1 MFSKAKGKWL
11 WGIVMIGLFLIL
23 SGMSSQTWAKEVK
36 LGVFGDVTG
45 PIAFTAQ
52 QFWKGYSDYFKWVEK
67 HDPIPGITIN
77 ILMEDTGY
85 DPKRYLPVLKKF
97 EAAGMSAGYIMGTPG
112 TATLNE
118 ELRRVKIPCVSEGSG
133 FPPAIEPP
141 GYIFLLRPL
150 YPDVFCAACVHFM
163 DSWKKAGHKE
173 KPKVIT
179 ITWDTAYGRAH
190 IELGDPWA
198 AKYGFEVLPP
208 QLFAGQPNDL
218 STQLLSAKSVG
229 ANLVFSNILEGHFA
243 VLLKDA
249 KRLGLV
255 GKMQFCG
262 GSECRGAEV
271 VKLAGDAAEGAWSV
285 NHFADWSETKNKGIQ
300 LGMQMQKEFRGEIDY
315 QTQYLMGV
323 IPARFTGEAIRYA
336 AKTWGPDNVN
346 NETIYKALTTMGK
359 IEMLGLTADASFS
372 PTERRPFKYLNV
384 SKCVN
389 GVWVREQYGIEV
401 PWLKPPAK

>member
-1 MFSKAKGKWL
+1 MRGMSKGRLAL
-11 WGIVMIGLFLIL
+11 GIWVIGLFLIL
-23 SGMSSQTWAKEVK
+23 SSMGSQAWAKEVK

-67 HDPIPGITIN
+67 HDPISGVTIN

-85 DPKRYLPVLKKF
+85 DAKRYLPVLKKF
-97 EAAGMSAGYIMGTPG
+97 ETAGISAGYIMGTPG

-141 GYIFLLRPL
+141 GYVFLLRPL
-150 YPDVFCAACVHFM
+150 YPDVFCAACIHFM
-163 DSWKKAGHKE
+163 DVWKTAGKKE
-173 KPKVIT
+173 KPKVMT

-208 QLFAGQPNDL
+208 QLFSGQPTDL
-218 STQLLSAKSVG
+218 STQLLRAKSMG
-229 ANLVFSNILEGHFA
+229 ADLVFSNILEGHFA

-249 KRLGLV
+249 KRLGLQ
-255 GKMQFCG
+255 GKIQFCG

-285 NHFADWSETKNKGIQ
+285 NHFVDWSDAQNKGIQ
-300 LGMQMQKEFRGEIDY
+300 LGTKMQTEFRGGVDY

-323 IPARFTGEAIRYA
+323 IPARITGEAIRYA
-336 AKTWGPDNVN
+336 AKTFGPDNVN
-346 NETIYKALTTMGK
+346 SDNIYKALTTMGK
-359 IEMLGLTADASFS
+359 IDMLGLTADASFS

-384 SKCVN
+384 SKCVK
-389 GVWVREQYGIEV
+389 GTWVKEKYQIEV
-401 PWLKPPAK
+401 PWLKPATK

>member
-1 MFSKAKGKWL
+1 MRGMSKGRLAL
-11 WGIVMIGLFLIL
+11 GIWIIGLFFIF
-23 SGMSSQTWAKEVK
+23 SSMGSQAWAKEVK

-67 HDPIPGITIN
+67 HDPISGVTIN

-85 DPKRYLPVLKKF
+85 DAKRYLPVLKKF
-97 EAAGMSAGYIMGTPG
+97 ETAGISAGYIMGTPG

-141 GYIFLLRPL
+141 GYVFLLRPL
-150 YPDVFCAACVHFM
+150 YPDVFCAACIHFM
-163 DSWKKAGHKE
+163 DVWKKAGKKE
-173 KPKVIT
+173 KPKVMT

-208 QLFAGQPNDL
+208 QLFSGQPTDL
-218 STQLLSAKSVG
+218 STQLLRAKSMG
-229 ANLVFSNILEGHFA
+229 ADLVFSNILEGHFA

-249 KRLGLV
+249 KRLGLQ
-255 GKMQFCG
+255 GKIQFCG

-285 NHFADWSETKNKGIQ
+285 NHFVDWSDAQNKGIQ
-300 LGMQMQKEFRGEIDY
+300 LGTKMQTEFRGGVDY

-323 IPARFTGEAIRYA
+323 IPARITGEAIRYA
-336 AKTWGPDNVN
+336 AKTFGPDNVN
-346 NETIYKALTTMGK
+346 SDNIYKALTTMGR
-359 IEMLGLTADASFS
+359 IDMLGLTADASFS

-384 SKCVN
+384 SKCVK
-389 GVWVREQYGIEV
+389 GVWVKEKYQIEV

>member
-1 MFSKAKGKWL
+1 MGKGRLALGIWVISLFFIFSSVG
-11 WGIVMIGLFLIL
+11 
-23 SGMSSQTWAKEVK
+23 SQAWAKEVK

-67 HDPIPGITIN
+67 HDPISGVTIN

-85 DPKRYLPVLKKF
+85 DAKRYLPVLKKF
-97 EAAGMSAGYIMGTPG
+97 ETAGISAGYIMGTPG

-118 ELRRVKIPCVSEGSG
+118 ELRRIKIPCVSEGSG

-141 GYIFLLRPL
+141 GYVFLLRPL
-150 YPDVFCAACVHFM
+150 YPDVFCAACIHFM
-163 DSWKKAGHKE
+163 DVWQKAGKKE
-173 KPKVIT
+173 KPKVMT

-208 QLFAGQPNDL
+208 QLFSGQPTDL
-218 STQLLSAKSVG
+218 STQLLRAKSMG
-229 ANLVFSNILEGHFA
+229 ADLVFSNILEGHFA

-249 KRLGLV
+249 KRLGLQ
-255 GKMQFCG
+255 GKIQFCG

-285 NHFADWSETKNKGIQ
+285 NHFVDWSDSQNKGIQ
-300 LGMQMQKEFRGEIDY
+300 LGTKMQTEFRGGVDY

-323 IPARFTGEAIRYA
+323 IPARITGEAIRYA
-336 AKTWGPDNVN
+336 AKTFGPDNVN
-346 NETIYKALTTMGK
+346 SDNIYKALTTMGK
-359 IEMLGLTADASFS
+359 IDMLGLTADASFS

-384 SKCVN
+384 SKCVK
-389 GVWVREQYGIEV
+389 GVWVKEKYQIEV
-401 PWLKPPAK
+401 PWLKPAAK

>member
-1 MFSKAKGKWL
+1 MKKGFEGRRAMGMV
-11 WGIVMIGLFLIL
+11 GIVLFLLFVI
-23 SGMSSQTWAKEVK
+23 SGSPAWAKEVK

-67 HDPIPGITIN
+67 HDPISGVTIN

-97 EAAGMSAGYIMGTPG
+97 ETAGISAGYIMGTMG
-112 TATLNE
+112 TMTMND
-118 ELRRVKIPCVSEGSG
+118 ELRRLKIPCVSEGSG
-133 FPPAIEPP
+133 FPPAIQPP

-150 YPDVFCAACVHFM
+150 YPDVLTAGCIHFM
-163 DSWKKAGHKE
+163 DLWKKAGRKE

-179 ITWDTAYGRAH
+179 ITWDTPYGRAH
-190 IELGDPWA
+190 VELGEPWA
-198 AKYGFEVLPP
+198 AKYGFEVPP
-208 QLFAGQPNDL
+208 VQLFAGQPSDL
-218 STQLLSAKSVG
+218 STQLLRAKSLG
-229 ANLVFSNILEGHFA
+229 ADLVFSNILEGHFA

-249 KRLGLV
+249 KRLGLQ

-300 LGMQMQKEFRGEIDY
+300 LGVQMQKEFRGGVDY

-323 IPARFTGEAIRYA
+323 IPARFTAEAIRYA
-336 AKTWGPDNVN
+336 AKTFGPDNIN
-346 NETIYKALTTMGK
+346 SETIYKALTTMQR
-359 IEMLGLTADASFS
+359 IDMLGLTPDASFS

-389 GVWVREQYGIEV
+389 GVWVKEKYGIEV
-401 PWLKPPAK
+401 PWLKPEAK

>member
-1 MFSKAKGKWL
+1 MKGMRKGRL
-11 WGIVMIGLFLIL
+11 AMGIGVIGLFLIL
-23 SGMSSQTWAKEVK
+23 SSMGSQAWAKEVK

-52 QFWKGYSDYFKWVEK
+52 QFWKGYSDYFKYVEK
-67 HDPIPGITIN
+67 HDPIPGVTID

-85 DPKRYLPVLKKF
+85 DAKRYLPVLKKF
-97 EAAGMSAGYIMGTPG
+97 ETGGISAGYIMGTPG

-118 ELRRVKIPCVSEGSG
+118 ELRRVKIPCMSEGSG

-150 YPDVFCAACVHFM
+150 YPDVFCAACIHFM
-163 DSWKKAGHKE
+163 DVWKKAGKTG
-173 KPKVIT
+173 KPKVMT

-208 QLFAGQPNDL
+208 QLFSGQPTDL
-218 STQLLSAKSVG
+218 STQLLRAKSMG
-229 ANLVFSNILEGHFA
+229 ADLVFSNILEGHFA

-249 KRLGLV
+249 KRLGLQ
-255 GKMQFCG
+255 GKIQFCG

-285 NHFADWSETKNKGIQ
+285 NHFADWSETQNKGIQ
-300 LGMQMQKEFRGEIDY
+300 LGTKMQTEFRGGVDY

-323 IPARFTGEAIRYA
+323 IPARMTGEAIRYA
-336 AKTWGPDNVN
+336 AKTFGSDNVSSAN
-346 NETIYKALTTMGK
+346 IYKALTTMGK
-359 IEMLGLTADASFS
+359 IDMLGLTADASFS
-372 PTERRPFKYLNV
+372 PTERRPFKHLNV
-384 SKCVN
+384 SKCVK
-389 GVWVREQYGIEV
+389 GTWVKEKYQIEV

>member
-1 MFSKAKGKWL
+1 MKKGFQGRWAVGTA
-11 WGIVMIGLFLIL
+11 GIVMFLVFL
-23 SGMSSQTWAKEVK
+23 TLGSPAWAKEVK

-52 QFWKGYSDYFKWVEK
+52 QFWKGYSDYFKWMEK
-67 HDPIPGITIN
+67 HEPISGVTIN

-97 EAAGMSAGYIMGTPG
+97 ETAGISAGYIMGTMG
-112 TATLNE
+112 TMTMND
-118 ELRRVKIPCVSEGSG
+118 ELRRLKIPCVSEGSG

-150 YPDVFCAACVHFM
+150 YPDVLTAGCIHFM
-163 DSWKKAGHKE
+163 DLWKKAGRKE

-179 ITWDTAYGRAH
+179 VTWDTPYGRAH
-190 IELGDPWA
+190 IELGEPWA
-198 AKYGFEVLPP
+198 AKYGFEVLPV
-208 QLFAGQPNDL
+208 QLFAGQPSDL
-218 STQLLSAKSVG
+218 STQLLRAKSLG
-229 ANLVFSNILEGHFA
+229 ADLVFSNILEGHFA

-249 KRLGLV
+249 KRLGLQ

-300 LGMQMQKEFRGEIDY
+300 LGVQMQKELRGGVDY

-323 IPARFTGEAIRYA
+323 IPARITAEAIRYA
-336 AKTWGPDNVN
+336 AKTFGPDSVN
-346 NETIYKALTTMGK
+346 SETIYKALTTMQK
-359 IEMLGLTADASFS
+359 IDMLGLTPDASFS

-389 GVWVREQYGIEV
+389 GVWVKEKYGIEV
-401 PWLKPPAK
+401 PWLKPGAK

>member
-1 MFSKAKGKWL
+1 MRGMSKGRLAL
-11 WGIVMIGLFLIL
+11 GIWVIGLFLIL
-23 SGMSSQTWAKEVK
+23 SSMGSQAWAKEVK

-67 HDPIPGITIN
+67 HDPISGVTID

-85 DPKRYLPVLKKF
+85 DAKRYLPVLKKF
-97 EAAGMSAGYIMGTPG
+97 ETAGISAGYIMGTPG

-141 GYIFLLRPL
+141 GYVFLLRPL
-150 YPDVFCAACVHFM
+150 YPDVFCAACIHFM
-163 DSWKKAGHKE
+163 DVWKKAGKKE
-173 KPKVIT
+173 KPKVMT

-198 AKYGFEVLPP
+198 VKYGFEVLPP
-208 QLFAGQPNDL
+208 QLFSGQPTDL
-218 STQLLSAKSVG
+218 STQLLRAKSMG
-229 ANLVFSNILEGHFA
+229 ADLVFSNILEGHFA

-249 KRLGLV
+249 KRLGLQ
-255 GKMQFCG
+255 GKIQFCG

-285 NHFADWSETKNKGIQ
+285 NHFVDWSDTQNKGIQ
-300 LGMQMQKEFRGEIDY
+300 LGTKMQTEFRGGVDY

-323 IPARFTGEAIRYA
+323 IPARITGEAIRYA
-336 AKTWGPDNVN
+336 AKNYGPDNIN
-346 NETIYKALTTMGK
+346 SDNIYKALTTMGK
-359 IEMLGLTADASFS
+359 IDMLGLTADASFS

-384 SKCVN
+384 SKCVK
-389 GVWVREQYGIEV
+389 GIWVKEQYQIEV
-401 PWLKPPAK
+401 PWLKPATK

>member
-1 MFSKAKGKWL
+1 MKKGVKGRWAMGIV
-11 WGIVMIGLFLIL
+11 GIVMFSVFLTL
-23 SGMSSQTWAKEVK
+23 GSPAWAKEVK

-67 HDPIPGITIN
+67 HDPIPGVTID

-97 EAAGMSAGYIMGTPG
+97 EAAGISAGYIMGTMG
-112 TATLNE
+112 TMTMND
-118 ELRRVKIPCVSEGSG
+118 ELRRLKIPCVSEGSG

-150 YPDVFCAACVHFM
+150 YPDVFCAACIHFM
-163 DSWKKAGHKE
+163 DVWKKAGHKE

-179 ITWDTAYGRAH
+179 ITWDTPYGRAH
-190 IELGDPWA
+190 IELGEPWG
-198 AKYGFEVLPP
+198 AKYGFEVLPV
-208 QLFAGQPNDL
+208 QLFAGQPSDL
-218 STQLLSAKSVG
+218 STQLLRAKSLG
-229 ANLVFSNILEGHFA
+229 ADLVFSNILEGHFA

-249 KRLGLV
+249 KRLGLQ

-300 LGMQMQKEFRGEIDY
+300 LGMQMQKEFRGGIDY

-323 IPARFTGEAIRYA
+323 IPARITAEAIRYA
-336 AKTWGPDNVN
+336 AKTFGPDKIN
-346 NETIYKALTTMGK
+346 NETIYKALTTMKK
-359 IEMLGLTADASFS
+359 IDMLGLTPDASFS

-389 GVWVREQYGIEV
+389 GVWVKEKYGIEV
-401 PWLKPPAK
+401 PWLKPEPK

>member
-1 MFSKAKGKWL
+1 MKGMGKGRL
-11 WGIVMIGLFLIL
+11 ALGIWVIGLFFIF
-23 SGMSSQTWAKEVK
+23 SSMGSQAWAKEVK

-67 HDPIPGITIN
+67 HDPISGVTIN

-85 DPKRYLPVLKKF
+85 DAKRYLPVLKKF
-97 EAAGMSAGYIMGTPG
+97 ETAGISAGYIMGTPG

-141 GYIFLLRPL
+141 GYVFLLRPL
-150 YPDVFCAACVHFM
+150 YPDVFCAACIHFM
-163 DSWKKAGHKE
+163 DVWKTAGKKE
-173 KPKVIT
+173 KPKVMT

-208 QLFAGQPNDL
+208 QLFSGQPTDL
-218 STQLLSAKSVG
+218 STQLLRAKSMG
-229 ANLVFSNILEGHFA
+229 ADLVFSNILEGHFA

-249 KRLGLV
+249 KRLGLQ
-255 GKMQFCG
+255 GKIQFCG

-285 NHFADWSETKNKGIQ
+285 NHFVDWSDAQNKGIQ
-300 LGMQMQKEFRGEIDY
+300 LGTKMQTEFRGGVDY

-323 IPARFTGEAIRYA
+323 IPARITGEAIRYA
-336 AKTWGPDNVN
+336 AKTFGPDNVN
-346 NETIYKALTTMGK
+346 SDNIYKALTTMGK
-359 IEMLGLTADASFS
+359 IDMFGLTADASFS

-384 SKCVN
+384 SKCVK
-389 GVWVREQYGIEV
+389 GVWVKEKYQIEV
-401 PWLKPPAK
+401 PWLKPATK

>member
-1 MFSKAKGKWL
+1 
-11 WGIVMIGLFLIL
+11 
-23 SGMSSQTWAKEVK
+23 MSAPVWAKEVK

-45 PIAFTAQ
+45 PIAFTGQ

-77 ILMEDTGY
+77 ILMEDTAY

-97 EAAGMSAGYIMGTPG
+97 HAAGISAGYIMGTNG
-112 TATLNE
+112 TATMDA
-118 ELRRVKIPCVSEGSG
+118 ELRRLKIPCVSEGSG

-150 YPDVFCAACVHFM
+150 YPDVFAAACIHFM
-163 DSWKKAGHKE
+163 DVWKKKGGQG
-173 KPKVIT
+173 KPKVMT
-179 ITWDTAYGRAH
+179 ITWDVPYGTAH
-190 IELGDPWA
+190 IALGNPWA
-198 AKYGFEVLPP
+198 ETYGFEVLPT

-218 STQLLSAKSVG
+218 STQLLRAKALG
-229 ANLVFSNILEGHFA
+229 ADLVFANILEGHFA

-249 KRLGLV
+249 KRLGLQ
-255 GKMQFCG
+255 GKIQFAG
-262 GSECRGAEV
+262 GSECRGSEV

-285 NHFADWSETKNKGIQ
+285 SHFVDWSDTKNKGIQ
-300 LGMQMQKEFRGEIDY
+300 LGMAMQKEFRGGIDY

-323 IPARFTGEAIRYA
+323 IPARFTAEAIRYA
-336 AKTWGPDNVN
+336 AKTVGPDNVKH
-346 NETIYKALTTMGK
+346 EAIHKALTTMAK
-359 IEMLGLTADASFS
+359 IDMLGLTPDASYS

-389 GVWVREQYGIEV
+389 GQWVEEKYGIEV
-401 PWLKPPAK
+401 PWLKPAPK

>member
-1 MFSKAKGKWL
+1 MKGMGKGSL
-11 WGIVMIGLFLIL
+11 ALGIWVIGLFFIF
-23 SGMSSQTWAKEVK
+23 SSMGSPAWAKEVK

-67 HDPIPGITIN
+67 HDPISGVTIN

-85 DPKRYLPVLKKF
+85 DAKRYLPVLKKF
-97 EAAGMSAGYIMGTPG
+97 ETAGISAGYIMGTPG

-141 GYIFLLRPL
+141 GYVFLLRPL
-150 YPDVFCAACVHFM
+150 YPDVFCAACIHFM
-163 DSWKKAGHKE
+163 DVWKKAGKKE
-173 KPKVIT
+173 KPKVMT

-198 AKYGFEVLPP
+198 AKYGFEVLPA
-208 QLFAGQPNDL
+208 QLFSGQPTDL
-218 STQLLSAKSVG
+218 STQLLRAKSMG
-229 ANLVFSNILEGHFA
+229 ADLVFSNILEGHFA

-249 KRLGLV
+249 KRLGLQ
-255 GKMQFCG
+255 GKIQFCG

-285 NHFADWSETKNKGIQ
+285 NHFADWSETNNKGIQ
-300 LGMQMQKEFRGEIDY
+300 LGVQMQTEFRGGVDY

-323 IPARFTGEAIRYA
+323 IPARITGEAIRYA
-336 AKTWGPDNVN
+336 AKTFGPDNVN
-346 NETIYKALTTMGK
+346 SDNIYKALTTMGK
-359 IEMLGLTADASFS
+359 IDMLGLTADASFS

-384 SKCVN
+384 SKCVK
-389 GVWVREQYGIEV
+389 GTWVKEKYQIEV
-401 PWLKPPAK
+401 PWLKPATK

>member
-1 MFSKAKGKWL
+1 MRGMGKGRSAL
-11 WGIVMIGLFLIL
+11 GIRVIGLFLIL
-23 SGMSSQTWAKEVK
+23 SSMGSPAWAKEVK

-67 HDPIPGITIN
+67 HDPISGVTIN

-85 DPKRYLPVLKKF
+85 DAKRYLPVLKKF
-97 EAAGMSAGYIMGTPG
+97 ETAGISAGYIMGTPG

-141 GYIFLLRPL
+141 GYVFLLRPL
-150 YPDVFCAACVHFM
+150 YPDVFCTACIHFM
-163 DSWKKAGHKE
+163 DVWKKAGKKE
-173 KPKVIT
+173 KPKVMT

-208 QLFAGQPNDL
+208 QLFAGQPTDL
-218 STQLLSAKSVG
+218 STQLLRAKSMG
-229 ANLVFSNILEGHFA
+229 ADLVFSNILEGHFA

-249 KRLGLV
+249 KRLGLQ
-255 GKMQFCG
+255 GKIQFCG

-271 VKLAGDAAEGAWSV
+271 VKLAGDAAEEAWSV
-285 NHFADWSETKNKGIQ
+285 NHFVDWSDTQNKGIQ
-300 LGMQMQKEFRGEIDY
+300 LGTKMQTEFRGGVDY

-323 IPARFTGEAIRYA
+323 IPARITGEAIRYA
-336 AKTWGPDNVN
+336 AKTYGPDNVN
-346 NETIYKALTTMGK
+346 SDNIFKALTTMGK
-359 IEMLGLTADASFS
+359 IDMLGLTADASFS

-384 SKCVN
+384 SKCVK
-389 GVWVREQYGIEV
+389 GIWVKEKYQIEV
-401 PWLKPPAK
+401 PWLKPAAK

>member
-1 MFSKAKGKWL
+1 MGKGRSAL
-11 WGIVMIGLFLIL
+11 GIRVIGLFLIL
-23 SGMSSQTWAKEVK
+23 SSMGSPAWAKEVK

-67 HDPIPGITIN
+67 HDPISGVTIN

-85 DPKRYLPVLKKF
+85 DAKRYLPVLKKF
-97 EAAGMSAGYIMGTPG
+97 ETAGISAGYIMGTPG

-141 GYIFLLRPL
+141 GYVFLLRPL
-150 YPDVFCAACVHFM
+150 YPDVFCTACIHFM
-163 DSWKKAGHKE
+163 DVWKKAGKKE
-173 KPKVIT
+173 KPKVMT

-208 QLFAGQPNDL
+208 QLFAGQPTDL
-218 STQLLSAKSVG
+218 STQLLRAKSMG
-229 ANLVFSNILEGHFA
+229 ADLVFSNILEGHFA

-249 KRLGLV
+249 KRLGLQ
-255 GKMQFCG
+255 GKIQFCG

-271 VKLAGDAAEGAWSV
+271 VKLAGDAAEEAWSV
-285 NHFADWSETKNKGIQ
+285 NHFVDWSDTQNKGIQ
-300 LGMQMQKEFRGEIDY
+300 LGTKMQTEFRGGVDY

-323 IPARFTGEAIRYA
+323 IPARITGEAIRYA
-336 AKTWGPDNVN
+336 AKTYGPDNVN
-346 NETIYKALTTMGK
+346 SDNIFKALTTMGK
-359 IEMLGLTADASFS
+359 IDMLGLTADASFS

-384 SKCVN
+384 SKCVK
-389 GVWVREQYGIEV
+389 GIWVKEKYQIEV
-401 PWLKPPAK
+401 PWLKPAAK

>member
-1 MFSKAKGKWL
+1 MKKGVKGRWAMGTV
-11 WGIVMIGLFLIL
+11 GIVMCLVFL
-23 SGMSSQTWAKEVK
+23 SVGSTAWAKEVK

-45 PIAFTAQ
+45 PISFTGQ

-67 HDPIPGITIN
+67 HDPIPGVTIN

-97 EAAGMSAGYIMGTPG
+97 ETAGISAGYIMGTMG
-112 TATLNE
+112 TMTMND
-118 ELRRVKIPCVSEGSG
+118 ELRRLKIPCVSEGSG

-150 YPDVFCAACVHFM
+150 YPDVLTAGCIHFM
-163 DSWKKAGHKE
+163 DLWKKAGRKE

-179 ITWDTAYGRAH
+179 ITWDTPYGRAH
-190 IELGDPWA
+190 VELGEPWA
-198 AKYGFEVLPP
+198 TKYGFEVLPV
-208 QLFAGQPNDL
+208 QLFAGQPSDL
-218 STQLLSAKSVG
+218 STQLLRAKSLG
-229 ANLVFSNILEGHFA
+229 ADLVFSNILEGHFA

-249 KRLGLV
+249 KRLGLQ

-285 NHFADWSETKNKGIQ
+285 NHFADWSETNNKGIQ
-300 LGMQMQKEFRGEIDY
+300 LGVQMQKELRGGVDY

-323 IPARFTGEAIRYA
+323 IPARFTAEAIRYA
-336 AKTWGPDNVN
+336 AKTFGPDSINS
-346 NETIYKALTTMGK
+346 ETIYKALTTMQK
-359 IEMLGLTADASFS
+359 IDMLGLTPDASFS

-389 GVWVREQYGIEV
+389 GVWVKEKYGIEV
-401 PWLKPPAK
+401 PWLKPGAK